1 MPSRLV
7 LKYASAIS
15 SGWSHAMLSVSS
27 FLPANAGV
35 AISTAFSTIVAP
47 ALKIVIMVYSFTF
60 APMIFLG
67 PKAEDRT
74 APTLEPS
81 TKLRGPSFPT
91 HDEATY
97 AAGLARKSNAWSLS
111 ALLGSCY
118 PLSWLVSFESLRL
131 APVVL
136 VCRRP
141 AFAFG
146 TSQLAKNIEE
156 YSLVGTFKPSSL
168 GPASAADTACVH
180 CPRWSGAD
188 LRAGWLVLT

>member
-67 PKAEDRT
+67 SKAEDRT

-97 AAGLARKSNAWSLS
+97 AARFASTEQR
-111 ALLGSCY
+111 
-118 PLSWLVSFESLRL
+118 LRL
-131 APVVL
+131 IGFARIMLSVFLVRFIRIVV
-136 VCRRP
+136 
-141 AFAFG
+141 
-146 TSQLAKNIEE
+146 I
-156 YSLVGTFKPSSL
+156 
-168 GPASAADTACVH
+168 
-180 CPRWSGAD
+180 GA
-188 LRAGWLVLT
+188 R